1 MIFSSADAGGVASS
15 SAATHANV
23 AAKPLQSETFH
34 GDPGIV
40 GIAPGRSL
48 NLSIVRSIVAGPTP
62 GERMP
67 VAPLDY
73 FDAGFPG
80 ASQTVRITSLHDAKV
95 FARRWVIRD
104 KDPALKALL
113 RHMEK
118 ANSSATADIAIRQL
132 KQALACRGMLVD
144 ATALHS
150 DH

>member
-1 MIFSSADAGGVASS
+1 MVRC
-15 SAATHANV
+15 AAAKPNV
-23 AAKPLQSETFH
+23 AAKPMRPKIYASDLEIT
-34 GDPGIV
+34 GMALV
-40 GIAPGRSL
+40 RSL
-48 NLSIVRSIVAGPTP
+48 NLSDGRSIVVEPTP
-62 GERMP
+62 GDRMP
-67 VAPLDY
+67 VPPLDY

-132 KQALACRGMLVD
+132 KQALACRGMLVE
-144 ATALHS
+144 AIPLRS
-150 DH
+150 DL

>member
-1 MIFSSADAGGVASS
+1 MIGGAV
-15 SAATHANV
+15 
-23 AAKPLQSETFH
+23 
-34 GDPGIV
+34 
-40 GIAPGRSL
+40 IAPFGKPPDC
-48 NLSIVRSIVAGPTP
+48 AGPTP
-62 GERMP
+62 GDRMSVP
-67 VAPLDY
+67 QLDY

-144 ATALHS
+144 AIPLRS
-150 DH
+150 DL

>member
-1 MIFSSADAGGVASS
+1 
-15 SAATHANV
+15 
-23 AAKPLQSETFH
+23 
-34 GDPGIV
+34 
-40 GIAPGRSL
+40 
-48 NLSIVRSIVAGPTP
+48 
-62 GERMP
+62 MP
-67 VAPLDY
+67 VAPLEY

-132 KQALACRGMLVD
+132 KQALACRGMLVE
-144 ATALHS
+144 AIPLRS
-150 DH
+150 DL